1 MNSLESS
8 VLLEELQDFDDIF
21 GRGPPLKHDNNKN
34 NEDENNYNG
43 RESSVSKIQGD
54 CDDDDD
60 DDLHALSRSLPFRL
74 NLEHRR
80 NVSELSAS
88 SLNIPPSVSLS
99 PPTAAVPEQSRSSAS
114 ANSLCSNGS
123 NLRSSIRSSSTAR
136 SHRRSRNLAMGSSE
150 FQNAVLEEL

>member
-21 GRGPPLKHDNNKN
+21 GRVPPLNHNNN
-34 NEDENNYNG
+34 NEDENNYHG

-54 CDDDDD
+54 YDDD